1 MDGTQTDRAI
11 TAVGDEFIQ
20 ALTNRDFDEL
30 LALFSSPLRF
40 RAMVPR
46 GIREANQPSGAVAWY
61 RRWFE
66 EADSFDMQ
74 DSSVDLV
81 VDRLSMNYRIR
92 MHDEDGWQV
101 IEQKAF
107 CRLQAGQIQDMAL
120 VCSGFCLEG
129 EASQAPQMS
138 GEQRGADAY
147 YDAGDRGCAEG
158 PLEEISGMVRKL
170 QPGQSLQVH
179 ANDPSVAADLPS
191 WCRLAGHEF
200 EKQAQ
205 NQFLIRKKG

>member
-1 MDGTQTDRAI
+1 MDRRQTDQSI

-20 ALTNRDFDEL
+20 ALTQRDFGEM
-30 LALFSSPLRF
+30 LALFGSPLRF
-40 RAMVPR
+40 RALVPR
-46 GIREANQPSGAVAWY
+46 GIREANQPLGAVAWF
-61 RRWFE
+61 RNWFE
-66 EADSFDMQ
+66 QADSFDFQ
-74 DSSVDLV
+74 DSTVSLV
-81 VDRLSMNYRIR
+81 TDRLSMNKRIR

-107 CRLQAGQIQDMAL
+107 CRVSGDQIQDMAL

-129 EASQAPQMS
+129 EAIQTERPT
-138 GEQRGADAY
+138 GERSAADAY

-158 PLEEISGMVRKL
+158 PLEEISGLVRSL

-179 ANDPSVAADLPS
+179 ASDPSVAADLPP

-200 EKQAQ
+200 EEQAQ
-205 NQFLIRKKG
+205 DQYLIRKKG